1 MRLLAWL
8 MLALCVMAPVAHA
21 DDFSI
26 IAAEAAYGDIA
37 LQIAGPQAD
46 LTQIMR
52 DPNANPHRFIADPA
66 LAKQVAS
73 ADLVIQNGLGYD
85 PWMTTLLAGSGD
97 ADRRVITV
105 ASLLHRKPGDNPHL
119 WYDPAAVALLAQA
132 IADELKTHDPD
143 DDKALRNR
151 LRLFLA
157 SLKPLQAKV
166 SAMRSK
172 WTGTPVAAT
181 EPVFGPMADA
191 LGLSMHGASFQAA
204 VMAGTPPNAADAA
217 TLETELRQHQVRA
230 LIYNPQVTDAASQH
244 LLDVA
249 RTAGIPVVTVRE
261 TRPRGK
267 TYQDWMMG
275 TLSAL
280 DHALSSGAS

>member
-1 MRLLAWL
+1 
-8 MLALCVMAPVAHA
+8 
-21 DDFSI
+21 
-26 IAAEAAYGDIA
+26 
-37 LQIAGPQAD
+37 
-46 LTQIMR
+46 MR